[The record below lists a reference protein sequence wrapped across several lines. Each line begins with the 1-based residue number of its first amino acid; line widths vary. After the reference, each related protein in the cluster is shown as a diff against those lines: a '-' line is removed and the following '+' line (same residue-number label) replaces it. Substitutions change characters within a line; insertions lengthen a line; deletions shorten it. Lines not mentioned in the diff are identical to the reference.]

1 MAAAPSPANTFGL
14 RSARQALLVI
24 HGIGE
29 QNPYE
34 TLDSF
39 SRGVLNYLSQAR
51 HLNTRLCPIEIA
63 HKDWTQVGMRIGVF
77 PPGHG
82 LPECPVKDQPMNP
95 DQQPAVYVDIFE
107 YYWAPETEDKLSA
120 IETVKWVL
128 KTDFTPLRYF
138 ADNLQEMISLYR
150 LSVHRAVWRAL
161 ELSGRELL
169 RVFLLYFWLAF
180 GAGLLL
186 EWISRPHDW
195 GTALQPLAVALLPY
209 LTLTHSLILVLYGGF
224 LLMAWFAV
232 QSLIELSQHPGRP
245 IQPTPEK
252 ISLALDIVLAAAF
265 LTLALAWDFHSENR
279 VLEHLWNIVTRDGR
293 WQPLVGATLSAL
305 ASYAL
310 TAYVAD
316 IAVYTNIDAKS
327 KSYAA
332 RNAILNGS
340 SAALK
345 YLLTCGDYG
354 RVILAGHSLGSVIAY
369 DTINELLAQY
379 NAAPGPGVDRPDP
392 NVTLEQLHTLKGLVT
407 FGSPLD
413 KVYYFFREHVRRDQS
428 IRAQILSMLHS
439 FRKLP
444 SGRDYGIFDFNY
456 AFRQLD
462 SCPEPFLWLNAWS
475 RLDPVSAELKFY
487 FVNDQREFH
496 YAVPVLAHLSY
507 WSDPAFYDYLGAGL
521 LF

>member
-95 DQQPAVYVDIFE
+95 
-107 YYWAPETEDKLSA
+107 
-120 IETVKWVL
+120 TVKWVL

-293 WQPLVGATLSAL
+293 WQPL
-305 ASYAL
+305 
-310 TAYVAD
+310 
-316 IAVYTNIDAKS
+316 
-327 KSYAA
+327 
-332 RNAILNGS
+332 RRHR
-340 SAALK
+340 
-345 YLLTCGDYG
+345 
-354 RVILAGHSLGSVIAY
+354 RVHEHRRQIE
-369 DTINELLAQY
+369 ELRCA
-379 NAAPGPGVDRPDP
+379 
-392 NVTLEQLHTLKGLVT
+392 
-407 FGSPLD
+407 
-413 KVYYFFREHVRRDQS
+413 
-428 IRAQILSMLHS
+428 
-439 FRKLP
+439 
-444 SGRDYGIFDFNY
+444 
-456 AFRQLD
+456 
-462 SCPEPFLWLNAWS
+462 
-475 RLDPVSAELKFY
+475 
-487 FVNDQREFH
+487 
-496 YAVPVLAHLSY
+496 
-507 WSDPAFYDYLGAGL
+507 
-521 LF
+521 